1 MAKQRRSGEP
11 LPLFPDEHPETRT
24 SAFTAAN
31 GERIR
36 RWASKGVYFGTSS
49 WKYPGWKGQVYLRD
63 YPSKKIFDRE
73 CLGEYAA
80 LFPTV
85 CADFAL
91 YDFPRAERMQEIHD
105 QTPEGFRVSLKVTDR
120 ITVKRFPN
128 IPRYGPSAGTEN
140 PDFLNVELFED
151 AFLKPIETL
160 RHKRGVI
167 IFEFST
173 FHPAA
178 GVTTAVFTGL
188 LDRFLARLP
197 QGYAFAVEVRNKE
210 FLTADYLAMLHSHGV
225 AHVFNNWT
233 RMPPVI
239 EQLQIAGIL
248 TAPVAA
254 VRSLLKPG
262 RTYEDAVERFQP
274 YDAIREE
281 NPEARLGVAE
291 AVKRCIV
298 EGRTL
303 FAYINNRVEGNAP
316 KTIEGILDLLDQYPL
331 ERLQGSS
338 PR

>member
-1 MAKQRRSGEP
+1 MAKQRRPGEP
-11 LPLFPDEHPETRT
+11 LPLFPDERPATHT
-24 SAFTAAN
+24 SPYTVVN

-36 RWASKGVYFGTSS
+36 RWASRGVFFGTSS
-49 WKYPGWKGQVYLRD
+49 WKYPGWKGQVYTRE
-63 YPSKKIFDRE
+63 YPSKKVFDQE
-73 CLGEYAA
+73 CLSEYAA

-91 YDFPRAERMQEIHD
+91 YDFPRTGQMQAIHD

-120 ITVKRFPN
+120 ITVKRYPN

-140 PDFLNVELFED
+140 PDFLNVQLFED
-151 AFLKPIETL
+151 AFLKPIEEL
-160 RHKRGVI
+160 RRKLGVI

-173 FHPAA
+173 FHPAS
-178 GVTTAVFTGL
+178 GVTSTVFTSL

-197 QGYAFAVEVRNKE
+197 NGYAFAVEVRNRE
-210 FLTADYLAMLHSHGV
+210 FLTAHYLAMLRSHGV
-225 AHVFNNWT
+225 AHVLNNWT
-233 RMPPVI
+233 RMPPVV

-254 VRSLLKPG
+254 IRSLLKPG
-262 RTYEDAVERFQP
+262 RTYEEAVERFQP

-281 NPEARLGVAE
+281 HPEARIGVAE

-316 KTIEGILDLLDQYPL
+316 KTIEGILDLLDQHPAEKL
-331 ERLQGSS
+331 
-338 PR
+338 